1 MFILITALFLFVTAL
16 ALVILHVTRPGFRYA
31 WLTAVG
37 GAFLTWVGVLLWQ
50 VFMPLEFNLPSWQAG
65 LFRDAPAFLAD
76 RLTWPYALGLASLAL
91 ALVLTSVVRE
101 DFPDPLGWAGIL
113 ALSGFGLLA
122 VLAKN
127 PLTLAL
133 VWAAIDL
140 ADIAVQIRTVNG
152 ERANERVVAGFAARL
167 LGTVVLILAGMV
179 SLSTGSP
186 LDFQTVQPNVGMLL
200 VLAVGLR
207 LGVLP
212 LYLAYTSE
220 VDGRRGFGTAL
231 RLVSAASSLV
241 LLARIPA
248 EGALSPFAPF
258 LLVFVGIA
266 AFYGGLQW
274 IRATDELTGRPFWVI
289 GMGSLAIASALRGNP
304 LGAVAWGA
312 ALLLTG
318 GALFL
323 STAQNKILLRILLIL
338 GVWGISSLPFSPAAS
353 GWQSGVPATWATWI
367 TFPFLLAAQ
376 ALLVTGFIRHAMIP
390 SAAASLESQPVW
402 AKNIHPI
409 GVGILL
415 FSLTLL
421 GLYGWDGSLTLGAL
435 PAGLT
440 AAALTGALYWL
451 RPRLAFLNPVRAHWV
466 QPGERTS
473 RLDSF
478 YNLIWNLY
486 RQFGRLTGFLASL
499 LEGDGGILW
508 ALLFL
513 VLFLSLLVPGASQP

>member
-1 MFILITALFLFVTAL
+1 MFIIITTLFLFLTAL

-37 GAFLTWVGVLLWQ
+37 GAFLTWISVLLWQ
-50 VFMPLEFNLPSWQAG
+50 VFMPLEFELPSWQAG
-65 LFRDAPAFLAD
+65 LFRDTPALLAD
-76 RLTWPYALGLASLAL
+76 RLAWPYALGLASLAL
-91 ALVLTSVVRE
+91 ALVLTAVVRD

-113 ALSGFGLLA
+113 TLTGFGMWA

-140 ADIAVQIRTVNG
+140 ADLSVQIRTVQG
-152 ERANERVVAGFAARL
+152 ERANERVVSGFAARV
-167 LGTVVLILAGMV
+167 LGIVVLILAGMV
-179 SLSTGSP
+179 SLSSGSP
-186 LDFQTVQPNVGMLL
+186 LDFETVRPNVGTLL
-200 VLAVGLR
+200 VIATGLR

-212 LYLAYTSE
+212 LHLAYTSE
-220 VDGRRGFGTAL
+220 VGARRGFGTAL
-231 RLVSAASSLV
+231 RLVTAASSLV

-248 EGALSPFAPF
+248 EGALSPFSPF
-258 LLVFVGIA
+258 LLIFVTIA
-266 AFYGGLQW
+266 AVYGGLQW
-274 IRATDELTGRPFWVI
+274 IRSTDELAGRPFWVI
-289 GMGSLAIASALRGNP
+289 GMASLAIASALRGNP
-304 LGAVAWGA
+304 LGAVAWGT
-312 ALLLTG
+312 ALLLAG

-323 STAQNKILLRILLIL
+323 STSQNKILSRLVLIL
-338 GVWGISSLPFSPAAS
+338 GAWGISSLPFSPTAS
-353 GWQSGVPATWATWI
+353 GWESGVAFTWGTWI
-367 TFPFLLAAQ
+367 TFPVLIVAQ
-376 ALLVTGFIRHAMIP
+376 ALLVTGFIRHALVP
-390 SAAASLESQPVW
+390 SAGTSVESQPVW

-409 GVGILL
+409 GIGILL

-421 GLYGWDGSLTLGAL
+421 GLFGWDGARTLGAL
-435 PAGLT
+435 PAGLV

-466 QPGERTS
+466 QPEARVS

-478 YNLIWNLY
+478 YGLLWNLY
-486 RQFGRLTGFLASL
+486 RQLGRFSGFLASL

-513 VLFLSLLVPGASQP
+513 VLFLSLLVPGAQP